1 MTLSVEDAKALVIEF
16 CATYPVA
23 STISYK
29 LRETQEELYGPKA
42 TREPLE
48 ESSVHFV
55 PQDDKQTSPLPIF
68 VTKTSLKKLL
78 GTKSLDTLGST
89 PSTQPKNEQS

>member
-1 MTLSVEDAKALVIEF
+1 MDRK
-16 CATYPVA
+16 P
-23 STISYK
+23 
-29 LRETQEELYGPKA
+29 QEK
-42 TREPLE
+42 PLE

-55 PQDDKQTSPLPIF
+55 QEADKQTSPLPIF

-89 PSTQPKNEQS
+89 PSTPPKSEQS